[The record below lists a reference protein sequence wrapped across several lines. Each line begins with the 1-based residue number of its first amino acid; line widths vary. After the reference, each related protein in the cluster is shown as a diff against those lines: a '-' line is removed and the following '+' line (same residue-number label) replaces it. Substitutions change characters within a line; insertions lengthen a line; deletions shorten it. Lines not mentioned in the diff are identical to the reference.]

1 MFVLLSICVTVTFTI
16 LVQSN
21 CLKVFVEVEKS
32 LKVFCRIPFFLKGG
46 NIHEEFIFSRLM
58 NHISYRS
65 MDSSDAENPGNNLY
79 VTGLSS
85 RVTKDELEKH
95 FASEGK
101 V

>member
-1 MFVLLSICVTVTFTI
+1 
-16 LVQSN
+16 
-21 CLKVFVEVEKS
+21 
-32 LKVFCRIPFFLKGG
+32 
-46 NIHEEFIFSRLM
+46 
-58 NHISYRS
+58 

-101 V
+101 VLQMNCCLFDISTIG